1 MFKSTKIAITNVKFG
16 IPLSTYLNTQKL
28 IMVIPKLRM
37 GRTLQIALKLLV
49 KNGDKRMGG
58 G

>member
-1 MFKSTKIAITNVKFG
+1 MSNLAFLYQFACKR
-16 IPLSTYLNTQKL
+16 PYLNTQKL